1 MKRITR
7 RSFLKSTST
16 ALLVGTMLDKLP
28 AQTITEPTVFQ
39 RISGWEYRR
48 GSLGGPWEAWRKVN
62 DDANV
67 WSKVSVPH
75 CFNALDSVDPDQPYY
90 QGPGWYRTKLEIANP
105 YPNGRTL
112 LHFEGAGQKT
122 DVFVNTEKVGAH
134 VGGYDEFV
142 VDITEQAKKQ
152 ASPVPV
158 AVMCDNSRDL
168 EMIPSNLSDFNLYGG
183 LYRTVNL
190 LYVPQ
195 VSIERVHVLTEL
207 QADGKAKVVVRGRF
221 YNPTNLPDDVEI
233 NIQVLDPNQRVIHE
247 SKQKVDPSIESQNF
261 ATFSI
266 NKPAL
271 WSPQNPSLYR
281 CIVSTEGFR
290 QIVTERFGVRTFE
303 FIKNGPFKLNGERL
317 LIRGTQRHEDHAGVA
332 AAMTEDLMRKEMR
345 LIKDLGANFIRLGH
359 FQQSRTILE
368 LCDELGLLVWE
379 EIPWCRGGLGGER
392 YKEQARRML
401 RNMIDQHRNHPSVII
416 WGIGNE
422 NDWPG
427 DFEEFD
433 KDKIRAFM
441 TELNTLAHTLDP
453 TRKTAIRRCDF
464 CKDIVD
470 VYSPSIWSGWYQG
483 RYTEYKSRTLAEI
496 KKVDHFLHMEWG
508 GDSHARRH
516 AETVDA
522 TLARPSQE
530 GDWSETYICDLFDWH
545 LKEQETMPELTG
557 SAQWIFKD
565 FATTLRPGNPVPR
578 VNQKGLVERDF
589 TLKEGYFVFQS
600 YWAAH
605 SMVHIYGHSWPV
617 RWGERDEEKLVK
629 VYSNCP
635 AVELF
640 VNGRSAGVKK
650 RDSQDFPAAGLRW
663 LVKFRE
669 GENVLRAVGN
679 KEIADEIKFVYQTEK
694 WDKPAKLLLAETKD
708 GVEVKLIDAKGVQCL
723 DARHFVRFALAG
735 DGDLIDNLGTSTTA
749 RKVQLYNG
757 RAQISVKRSGK
768 LVISVSSEGLP
779 TAFLSI

>member
-1 MKRITR
+1 
-7 RSFLKSTST
+7 
-16 ALLVGTMLDKLP
+16 MLDRVP
-28 AQTITEPTVFQ
+28 VQAITEPTVSQ
-39 RISGWEYRR
+39 SLSSWEYRR
-48 GSLGGPWEAWRKVN
+48 GSLGGPWEAWRKAN

-67 WSKVSVPH
+67 WSQVNVPH
-75 CFNALDSVDPDQPYY
+75 CFNAFDSVDPDVPYY
-90 QGPGWYRTKLEIANP
+90 QGPGWYRTKFTNTNP
-105 YPNGRTL
+105 FPAGRTL

-122 DVFVNTEKVGAH
+122 EVFVHTEKVGSH
-134 VGGYDEFV
+134 VGGYDEFI
-142 VDITEQAKKQ
+142 VDITDQIKKLPRTD
-152 ASPVPV
+152 PVPV

-183 LYRTVNL
+183 LYRYVNL
-190 LYVPQ
+190 IYVPA
-195 VSIERVHVLTEL
+195 VSIERVHIGTEL
-207 QADGKAKVVVRGRF
+207 QADGKARVAVRGRL
-221 YNPTNLPDDVEI
+221 YNPTRLTDDVEI
-233 NIQVLDPNQRVIHE
+233 SIRVFDPNERVIHE
-247 SKQKVDPSIESQNF
+247 SNRTLKPSAETQNLS
-261 ATFSI
+261 TFTI
-266 NKPAL
+266 DKPEL
-271 WSPQNPSLYR
+271 WSPQKPSLYR
-281 CIVSTEGFR
+281 CEVSLKGLL
-290 QIVTERFGVRTFE
+290 QIVTERFGLRTFE

-332 AAMTEDLMRKEMR
+332 AAMTSEMMRKEMR

-359 FQQSRTILE
+359 FQQSRVILD

-401 RNMIDQHRNHPSVII
+401 RNLIDQHRNHPSVII
-416 WGIGNE
+416 WGLGNE

-441 TELNTLAHTLDP
+441 IELNTLAHTLDP

-483 RYTEYKSRTLAEI
+483 KYTEYKSRVEAEI

-516 AETVDA
+516 TEVFDQV
-522 TLARPSQE
+522 LARAPQE

-600 YWAAH
+600 YWAAKF
-605 SMVHIYGHSWPV
+605 MVHIYGHSWPV
-617 RWGERDEEKLVK
+617 RWGEPDEEKLVK
-629 VYSNCP
+629 VYSNC
-635 AVELF
+635 AEVELF
-640 VNGRSAGVKK
+640 VNGRSSGIKK
-650 RDSQDFPAAGLRW
+650 RNSQDFPAAGLRW

-669 GENVLRAVGN
+669 GENVLRAVG
-679 KEIADEIKFVYQTEK
+679 EDLIADEIKFRYQTQK
-694 WDKPAKLLLAETKD
+694 WDKPARLLLRETAK
-708 GVEVKLIDAKGVQCL
+708 GVEVKLVDAKGVQCL
-723 DARHFVRFALAG
+723 DARNFVRFALAG
-735 DGDLIDNLGTSTTA
+735 DGELIDNLGTSITS

-757 RAQISVKRSGK
+757 RAQIDIKSKGRWV
-768 LVISVSSEGLP
+768 VSVSSEGLP
-779 TAFLSI
+779 TEFLATDKHR